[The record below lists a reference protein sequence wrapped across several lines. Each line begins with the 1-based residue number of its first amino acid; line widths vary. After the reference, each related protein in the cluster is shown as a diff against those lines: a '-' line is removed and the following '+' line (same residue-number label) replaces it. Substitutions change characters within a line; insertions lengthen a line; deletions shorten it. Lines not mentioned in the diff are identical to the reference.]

1 MKVFFTCSTKDID
14 KHGKNYLA
22 IRDEILSLGHKI
34 ERDWIDYSINV
45 AQRNIPDIP
54 TYRVYGDVMG
64 AITTADA
71 VVVDSSVRSMSL
83 GHQLTYALQKGKPVL
98 LVRAHNENA
107 RKKLF
112 IEGSENNDLVI
123 DTYKD
128 NNDIKRILKSFFN
141 KYDDKTVKR
150 FNLVL
155 SGAEDSYISWA
166 AFNNKK
172 TKTEI
177 IQVAI
182 DQMAE
187 RDTSYKKYLSR
198 QS

>member
-1 MKVFFTCSTKDID
+1 MKVFFTCSTKDIS
-14 KHGKNYLA
+14 KHGKNYIA

-34 ERDWIDYSINV
+34 ERDWINYSINV

-54 TYRVYGDVMG
+54 TYRIYSDVMG
-64 AITTADA
+64 AITTAD
-71 VVVDSSVRSMSL
+71 VVIVDASVRSMSL
-83 GHQLTYALQKGKPVL
+83 GHQLTYALQKSKPVL
-98 LVRAHNENA
+98 LVRTHNENT
-107 RKKLF
+107 KNKLF

-123 DTYKD
+123 ETYK
-128 NNDIKRILKSFFN
+128 NKNDIKRVLKSFFN
-141 KYDDKTVKR
+141 KYDNKTVKR